1 MTSIVSNKIFKVLLF
16 ISALFLVLSYSSLVA
31 SAADRD
37 DLPNSKLQLQ
47 EELGSPTDTQYSIPT
62 EDGGTILF
70 ESEEDYQSYL
80 NDNIS
85 ARCATCNQ
93 TTQTTLEKYTVS
105 RAFIG
110 YHPATP
116 GWDKVKSV
124 SIAGGI
130 TWSIIGSFASGAST
144 FGISFSHNLTATKT
158 YESQYP
164 NKYIRVGVRKD
175 VIYHK
180 VKNVVKN
187 PMGTVINT
195 YISETATPIGDTYT
209 ELMYKD

>member
-1 MTSIVSNKIFKVLLF
+1 MTAITGNKLLSSLLF
-16 ISALFLVLSYSSLVA
+16 SFVLFLVFSCSSLLVH
-31 SAADRD
+31 AAESDSEL
-37 DLPNSKLQLQ
+37 LPF
-47 EELGSPTDTQYSIPT
+47 EELELVTDNRYSITT
-62 EDGGTILF
+62 EDGGMILF
-70 ESEEDYQSYL
+70 ESEADYQFYL
-80 NDNIS
+80 NNS
-85 ARCATCNQ
+85 KQLLCATCNQ

-130 TWSIIGSFASGAST
+130 TWSINGSFAQGSST
-144 FGISFSHNLTATKT
+144 FGISFSHSFTSTRT

-164 NKYIRVGVRKD
+164 NKYVRVGVRKD

-187 PMGTVINT
+187 PMGTIINT
-195 YISETATPIGDTYT
+195 YITETATPIGDTYT
-209 ELMYKD
+209 ELMYKN

>member
-1 MTSIVSNKIFKVLLF
+1 MDN
-16 ISALFLVLSYSSLVA
+16 
-31 SAADRD
+31 
-37 DLPNSKLQLQ
+37 
-47 EELGSPTDTQYSIPT
+47 QYSLTT
-62 EDGGTILF
+62 EDGSTILF

-80 NDNIS
+80 NDNIN

-93 TTQTTLEKYTVS
+93 TTQTTLEKTTVS

-116 GWDKVKSV
+116 GWDKVESL

-130 TWSIIGSFASGAST
+130 TWSISGSFAHDGST
-144 FGISFSHNLTATKT
+144 FGISFSHNLTATRNYKS
-158 YESQYP
+158 EYP
-164 NKYIRVGVRKD
+164 KKYIRVGVRRD

-187 PMGTVINT
+187 PVGTVINT
-195 YISETATPIGDTYT
+195 YITETATTIGEVYT

>member
-1 MTSIVSNKIFKVLLF
+1 MTSKVSNKIFKVLLF

-37 DLPNSKLQLQ
+37 DLPNSELQPQ
-47 EELGSPTDTQYSIPT
+47 EELGSPTETQYSTPT

-70 ESEEDYQSYL
+70 ESEEDYQSYQ

-85 ARCATCNQ
+85 ATCNQ

-130 TWSIIGSFASGAST
+130 TWSINGSYANGAST
-144 FGISFSHNLTATKT
+144 FGISFSHSLTATKT

-164 NKYIRVGVRKD
+164 NKYVRVGVRKD

-187 PMGTVINT
+187 PVGTVINT
-195 YISETATPIGDTYT
+195 YITETATPIGDTYT

>member
-1 MTSIVSNKIFKVLLF
+1 MTAITGNKLLSSLF
-16 ISALFLVLSYSSLVA
+16 FSFVLFLVFSCSSLLVH
-31 SAADRD
+31 AAESDSELLPLEEFEFVTDDR
-37 DLPNSKLQLQ
+37 
-47 EELGSPTDTQYSIPT
+47 YSIPT
-62 EDGGTILF
+62 EDGGMILF

-80 NDNIS
+80 NNSIQPL
-85 ARCATCNQ
+85 CATCNQ

-130 TWSIIGSFASGAST
+130 TWIINGSFAQGSST
-144 FGISFSHNLTATKT
+144 FGISFSHSFTSTKT

-164 NKYIRVGVRKD
+164 NKYVRVGVRKD
-175 VIYHK
+175 IIYHK
-180 VKNVVKN
+180 VKNVVRN
-187 PMGTVINT
+187 PMGTIINT
-195 YISETATPIGDTYT
+195 YITETATPYGDTYT
-209 ELMYKD
+209 ELMYRN